1 MGTGTDITET
11 TIAWSD
17 NQGSSHPG
25 PDDMVFRFLA
35 SGGGT
40 TAISSDLESVNDFDG
55 LHVARFAPTGEFGL
69 GNTFG
74 INTPTTPPNLY
85 VRPQSLMHLSLNG
98 NRQVWSQYTNESTGQ
113 TEFDGLRFGIAQTG
127 SYING
132 YLRWQENTPF
142 IIQSAS
148 TASGSTATSGE
159 RMRITSIGA
168 LNNTEGN
175 FGGLTTPV

>member
-1 MGTGTDITET
+1 M
-11 TIAWSD
+11 
-17 NQGSSHPG
+17 
-25 PDDMVFRFLA
+25 
-35 SGGGT
+35 
-40 TAISSDLESVNDFDG
+40 
-55 LHVARFAPTGEFGL
+55 
-69 GNTFG
+69 
-74 INTPTTPPNLY
+74 
-85 VRPQSLMHLSLNG
+85 
-98 NRQVWSQYTNESTGQ
+98 
-113 TEFDGLRFGIAQTG
+113 RFGIAQTG